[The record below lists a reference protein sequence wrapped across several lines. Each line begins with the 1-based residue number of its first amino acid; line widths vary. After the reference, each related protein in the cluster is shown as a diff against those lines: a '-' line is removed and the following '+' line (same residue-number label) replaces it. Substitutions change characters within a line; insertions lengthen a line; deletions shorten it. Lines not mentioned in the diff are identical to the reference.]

1 MLLRLGK
8 EGTVIRIYKTRA
20 IYFETITMSNGRSR
34 KLFQTEMRKVVEFPI
49 YESADAHMSDLPNE
63 DGEAIFSLHDI
74 QNAERW
80 IERQMQAI
88 EAAFRKNLAMGLM
101 GGTAV
106 IKRSRKDDERYSTYE
121 SFILS
126 ARAGEFMGVI
136 RGAHSYKPK
145 MRRTLKLPSVEVK
158 ESQTAAQAWNDGSI
172 EDTADELIML
182 IRKTAKERG
191 KPLDKAFTDEEIN
204 AMYIAER
211 QPFYMITRA
220 IGRQQKTLNSKLQQA
235 ALKKHREIM
244 KRPLA

>member
-1 MLLRLGK
+1 MLGK
-8 EGTVIRIYKTRA
+8 EGTVVRIYKTRVSSFDA
-20 IYFETITMSNGRSR
+20 VEMPNGRTR
-34 KLFQTEMRKVVEFPI
+34 KVWSTKTDKVVEFPV
-49 YESADAHMSDLPNE
+49 YESTKAHMQEIAKYNGRPMFSAGDIEKADA
-63 DGEAIFSLHDI
+63 
-74 QNAERW
+74 W
-80 IERQMQAI
+80 IEKQMQTI
-88 EAAFRKNLAMGLM
+88 DAAFRKNHVLALM

-106 IKRSRKDDERYSTYE
+106 IKRSSNDDERYSTFE
-121 SFILS
+121 SFIPS
-126 ARAGEFMGVI
+126 ARVGEFIGVI

-145 MRRTLKLPSVEVK
+145 MRSTVKLPSVEMK

-172 EDTADELIML
+172 EDTADELVML
-182 IRKTAKERG
+182 IRKTARERG

-220 IGRQQKTLNSKLQQA
+220 IGRQQKTLNSKLQRA

>member
-1 MLLRLGK
+1 
-8 EGTVIRIYKTRA
+8 
-20 IYFETITMSNGRSR
+20 
-34 KLFQTEMRKVVEFPI
+34 MRKVVEFPI

-126 ARAGEFMGVI
+126 ARTGEFMGVI